1 MLPSGG
7 NTRGVRERK
16 RVALIYLH
24 CFLRLSDLSLFP
36 LSSLSASKAE
46 WPTEEEEKEEEE
58 EAEPKRRRREFHA
71 RCSRCRRYRRA
82 AAAGARNLR
91 CRTRRRGW
99 QRNASNPLFSFG
111 VRVRAGQQGWVKIT
125 EEGDSQTLWTVS
137 LPLRLSSWISGK
149 RFILV
154 QAFSFTPELRRAKLQ
169 LSNLIRA
176 TLPSM
181 HNQPWRTRLRYL
193 RQ

>member
-1 MLPSGG
+1 M
-7 NTRGVRERK
+7 
-16 RVALIYLH
+16 H

-46 WPTEEEEKEEEE
+46 WPTEEEEKEEE

-91 CRTRRRGW
+91 CRTRTTRGW

-111 VRVRAGQQGWVKIT
+111 VRACKAARVGENNGGGRFADFMDCVSLSVYRAGSRAR
-125 EEGDSQTLWTVS
+125 DSFSCRHFHLLQ
-137 LPLRLSSWISGK
+137 SSA
-149 RFILV
+149 L
-154 QAFSFTPELRRAKLQ
+154 ALRRAKLQ

-176 TLPSM
+176 TLSSS
-181 HNQPWRTRLRYL
+181 NE
-193 RQ
+193 

>member
-58 EAEPKRRRREFHA
+58 QAEPERRRREFHA
-71 RCSRCRRYRRA
+71 RCSRCRRYRRRRSAQFTVSDAEARLA
-82 AAAGARNLR
+82 AQREQPSFLFWRACKAARVGENNGGGRFADFMDCVSLSLSVYRAGS
-91 CRTRRRGW
+91 RTRD
-99 QRNASNPLFSFG
+99 SFSCRHFHLLQKLA
-111 VRVRAGQQGWVKIT
+111 RQNYNY
-125 EEGDSQTLWTVS
+125 
-137 LPLRLSSWISGK
+137 PIS
-149 RFILV
+149 FEPP
-154 QAFSFTPELRRAKLQ
+154 FLQ
-169 LSNLIRA
+169 
-176 TLPSM
+176 
-181 HNQPWRTRLRYL
+181 
-193 RQ
+193 